1 MLKKLRISLLFLIL
15 GFVVIFTISTDKK
28 ISSKLSSL
36 PGLIT
41 EESEEK
47 FAVGEE
53 IIYDVKLGHMQ
64 LGTSKFSRVENSSH
78 QDKNLYVM
86 LFETKLA
93 TFFDKEKIFTDPQ
106 TFLPIIIERDIKN
119 LFLREKI
126 LETYDQKSFVLN
138 IIKNES
144 SKNLITI
151 KSTEPIQNAI
161 LLPQQVRR
169 LPDLK
174 PGLIFNVNLPNRRY
188 EITLDSIVDVDTPAG
203 RFNAYHF
210 ISKPK
215 QIEIWISTDERRIPV
230 KVQSTATF
238 GYFLILKEYKAAP
251 KK

>member
-1 MLKKLRISLLFLIL
+1 MPKKIRVSLLLLIL
-15 GFVVIFTISTDKK
+15 VFVVIFTIRADKK
-28 ISSKLSSL
+28 VNKLTAL
-36 PGLIT
+36 PEAIT
-41 EESEEK
+41 EEPEEK

-53 IIYDVKLGHMQ
+53 IIYDVKLGKLH
-64 LGTSKFSRVENSSH
+64 LGTSKFIRIENSN
-78 QDKNLYVM
+78 QQEKNLYVM

-93 TFFDKEKIFTDPQ
+93 TFFDREKIFTDPQ
-106 TFLPIIIERDIKN
+106 TFLPIIIEREIKN
-119 LFLREKI
+119 LFLKERI
-126 LETYDQKSFVLN
+126 LETYDQKNFTLN

-144 SKNLITI
+144 SKNIITI
-151 KSTEPIQNAI
+151 NSTEPIQNAI

-188 EITLDSIVDVDTPAG
+188 EITLTSVEDVDTPAG
-203 RFNAYHF
+203 TFNAYHF
-210 ISKPK
+210 VSKPK

-238 GYFLILKEYKAAP
+238 GYFLILKEYRAAP

>member
-15 GFVVIFTISTDKK
+15 GLVIVFTISTDKK
-28 ISSKLSSL
+28 ITSKLAAL
-36 PGLIT
+36 PGLMT
-41 EESEEK
+41 EEPEEK

-53 IIYDVKLGHMQ
+53 ILYDVKLGRMH
-64 LGTSKFSRVENSSH
+64 LGTSKFSRIENSNH
-78 QDKNLYVM
+78 QEKSLYVM

-93 TFFDKEKIFTDPQ
+93 TFFDREKIFTDPE

-119 LFLREKI
+119 LFLRERI
-126 LETYDQKSFVLN
+126 LETYDQKNFTLN

-144 SKNLITI
+144 GKSLITI

-188 EITLDSIVDVDTPAG
+188 KITLDSIVDVVTPAG
-203 RFNAYHF
+203 TFNTYHF
-210 ISKPK
+210 VSEPK
-215 QIEIWISTDERRIPV
+215 QIEIWISTDEQRIPV

-238 GYFLILKEYKAAP
+238 GYFLVLKEYKAAP